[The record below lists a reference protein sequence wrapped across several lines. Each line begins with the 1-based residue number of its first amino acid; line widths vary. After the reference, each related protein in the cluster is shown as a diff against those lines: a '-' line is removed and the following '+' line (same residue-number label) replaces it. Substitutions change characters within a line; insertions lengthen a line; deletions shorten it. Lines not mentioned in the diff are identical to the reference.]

1 MKSDTLLTKLRKG
14 NEKAFDQVFE
24 NYSDAIYNFLR
35 KNCLSSEDAED
46 LLQEIFLKLWLYRE
60 NIQPD
65 SSLSSYL
72 FTIARN
78 TLLNYIRDRAK
89 KRLFEFLINE
99 AELKDSFKENED
111 NDMSC
116 IIREIDEI
124 AQGMPPKRKE
134 VYELRWIEGLSR
146 KEIAEKM
153 EISIVT
159 VDIHL
164 RKAIDY
170 LKSVVKKTGFYFLF
184 FCIFYILLY

>member
-1 MKSDTLLTKLRKG
+1 LKSDTLLTKLRKG

>member
-1 MKSDTLLTKLRKG
+1 MKSNKILTELRKG
-14 NEKAFDQVFE
+14 NEKAFDMVFE
-24 NYSDAIYNFLR
+24 NYSDAVYNFLR
-35 KNCLSSEDAED
+35 KNCHSPEDAED
-46 LLQEIFLKLWLYRE
+46 LLQEIFLKLWIYRE

-72 FTIARN
+72 FTMARN

-89 KRLFEFLINE
+89 DRLLEVFFNDL
-99 AELKDSFKENED
+99 ELKDSSEENED
-111 NDMSC
+111 DELSC
-116 IIREIDEI
+116 IIKEINDL

-134 VYELRWIEGLSR
+134 VYELRWINGLSR

-164 RKAIDY
+164 RKAVDY
-170 LKSVVKKTGFYFLF
+170 LKSVIKKTYSFLLF
-184 FCIFYILLY
+184 F